1 MGFFDFLRTPSIQQ
15 GVEEQAAQKGSVL
28 VDVRMPE
35 EYQAGHI
42 PGSKNIPLPSIDK
55 IREVADNQD
64 TPLYVYCYSGARS
77 QQAVRVLQRM
87 GYRNAKNIGGIA
99 AWHGKVEQ

>member
-55 IREVADNQD
+55 IR
-64 TPLYVYCYSGARS
+64 
-77 QQAVRVLQRM
+77 
-87 GYRNAKNIGGIA
+87 
-99 AWHGKVEQ
+99 